1 MSKSGLRKLTILTG
15 PPQDVM
21 AAGSVGPLVIVLAT
35 LVVMVSEL
43 LIVELVD
50 VVELENAEPAGCK
63 W

>member
-1 MSKSGLRKLTILTG
+1 MSGLRRVTTLTG

-21 AAGSVGPLVIVLAT
+21 AARGVGPLVIVLAT

-43 LIVELVD
+43 LIMELVD
-50 VVELENAEPAGCK
+50 VVELENPEPAGYK